1 MATEGS
7 LGRVCHPGEVPGTNG
22 DTPDAD
28 DGEEGGEAR
37 LPGPRAAYAVN
48 WYVVLGVDAA
58 MGLVVA
64 IAGLVAMIVWAFWL
78 GALLALVGC
87 VYVAT
92 VARRAEYWSR
102 LRRDAGL

>member
-1 MATEGS
+1 M
-7 LGRVCHPGEVPGTNG
+7 HPTRSGA
-22 DTPDAD
+22 DA
-28 DGEEGGEAR
+28 E
-37 LPGPRAAYAVN
+37 LPGPRAAYAAN

-64 IAGLVAMIVWAFWL
+64 LAGLVAMIVWIFWV

-87 VYVAT
+87 LYVAM
-92 VARRAEYWSR
+92 VGPPSRALAR